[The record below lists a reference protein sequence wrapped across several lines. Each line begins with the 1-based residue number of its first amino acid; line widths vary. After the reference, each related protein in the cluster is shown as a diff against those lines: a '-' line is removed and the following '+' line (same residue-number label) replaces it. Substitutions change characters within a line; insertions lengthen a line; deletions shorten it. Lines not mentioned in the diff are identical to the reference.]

1 MVLGLTPGELGT
13 VTTALVGAAGLAA
26 NVLMR
31 RGDRKH
37 EAVQRQ
43 RANEDSREDARRVHR
58 DDAYVDALAFAERL
72 HQQVV
77 SQIAKRHESTPD
89 PLPTEDWL
97 LLLARLNAYGSD
109 AVRDVF
115 AVLADA
121 RSEFERATG
130 DALSQQERARELQT
144 RLDAPLVAMPP
155 SLKDLLEGLRQAGG
169 GTEVPQYMQG
179 VPEGDERVRL
189 EVQHADA
196 VQARRRSAEEAHATF
211 DAITAGVA
219 DLRGVIRAEIR

>member
-1 MVLGLTPGELGT
+1 MVFGLTPGELGT

-26 NVLMR
+26 NGLMR

-37 EAVQRQ
+37 EAKQRQ
-43 RANEDSREDARRVHR
+43 RANEDAWEDARRVHR

-77 SQIAKRHESTPD
+77 SQLARRHETTPD
-89 PLPTEDWL
+89 PLPTENWL

-109 AVRDVF
+109 TVRDVF
-115 AVLADA
+115 AVLAEA
-121 RSEFERATG
+121 RSDFERATA
-130 DALSQQERARELQT
+130 DALGYQERARELRS
-144 RLDAPLVAMPP
+144 RLDAPLVATPP
-155 SLKDLLEGLRQAGG
+155 SVKDLLEGLRKAGG
-169 GTEVPQYMQG
+169 GTEVRAYMQG
-179 VPEGDERVRL
+179 VPDGDERARL

-196 VQARRRSAEEAHATF
+196 IHGRRQSAEAAHATF

-219 DLRGVIRAEIR
+219 ELRRVIREEIR